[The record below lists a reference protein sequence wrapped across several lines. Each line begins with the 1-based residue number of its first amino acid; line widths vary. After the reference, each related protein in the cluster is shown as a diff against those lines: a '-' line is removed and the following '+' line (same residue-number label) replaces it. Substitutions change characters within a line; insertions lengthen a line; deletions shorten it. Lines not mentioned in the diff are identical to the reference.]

1 MENNKLGIVI
11 YTTKSNNR
19 SSGFRDIYR
28 FNSDGWSSVVR
39 DTGAELKKVTNN
51 TASAP
56 IHFIQFENNGC
67 CYCIMQSIGGR
78 KDYQSAWIFI
88 HKDIILPKGELS
100 SIIKKVE
107 EILSLDVED
116 NKVELDTLFEKTYPI
131 TNNPSYSA
139 SMGETYAVRYY
150 GKGTDLMYDRSFVI
164 EDYLYQSEYCKYK
177 SVFLVDKDSNNIQ
190 VSDAEDLS
198 NEKLEKSFVI
208 ELPEDIDG
216 FKHNWKSNHIRVT
229 NGSKVK
235 VLWTKKG
242 YAPINKEG
250 KTTEELLINKSEY
263 HRSFRLNLFRVVDK
277 VSGKTL
283 NARPEFKNVSGV
295 DNQRNPTLVY
305 FKEEDL
311 NSIQCVVRI
320 QTYEPFN
327 GSLDLT
333 RPNAKGEYV
342 IELLPEQHIYEC
354 YIETAIPDARTIEFE
369 INTQH
374 RLKGTEIPG
383 FQFEGTPSEQRK
395 NRLKADSN
403 YTYSHHSGNKAGT
416 LLPIERTVDK
426 NHEKR
431 KDHHKKRAPWYLYA
445 LLERTVD
452 KNHEK
457 RKDHH
462 KKRAPWYQYALLVIL
477 LCVVLGGVLFL
488 IFWDDKVSTPPNV
501 KANETVQQTEW
512 DKALDYLKEHDKDT
526 YWVKAEMESYSEL
539 KDVYT
544 MIKDYKFKDLK
555 SFIENHKD
563 DLMQLEVW
571 KRLYDKINTCNDKK
585 GSFSAPNGKIE
596 IEKYLNKDFNS
607 MEDVQPEGGSS
618 ETTNSS
624 TSQSTSTQQTTSQT
638 GHGSNASS
646 GNNSNHSN
654 QNRSQN
660 TGGNSGSN
668 SSSNSGNNQDN
679 NV

>member
-116 NKVELDTLFEKTYPI
+116 NKIELDTLFEKTYPI

-283 NARPEFKNVSGV
+283 NARPEFKNVSSV
-295 DNQRNPTLVY
+295 DNPRNPTLVY

-416 LLPIERTVDK
+416 SLPI
-426 NHEKR
+426 
-431 KDHHKKRAPWYLYA
+431 
-445 LLERTVD
+445 ERTVD

-477 LCVVLGGVLFL
+477 LFVVLGGVYFL

-501 KANETVQQTEW
+501 QDVESVQETEW

-526 YWVKAEMESYSEL
+526 YWVKAEMESYPEL

-585 GSFSAPNGKIE
+585 GSFSAPNGEIE

-607 MEDVQPEGGSS
+607 MEDVPSGGSS
-618 ETTNSS
+618 ETTNSC
-624 TSQSTSTQQTTSQT
+624 TSQSTSIQQTTSQT
-638 GHGSNASS
+638 GHS
-646 GNNSNHSN
+646 GNVHSGNSSN
-654 QNRSQN
+654 QNVN
-660 TGGNSGSN
+660 TNNGGNSGRNGSSN
-668 SSSNSGNNQDN
+668 SSNNQDN

>member
-11 YTTKSNNR
+11 STTKSNNR
-19 SSGFRDIYR
+19 TSGFRAIYSY
-28 FNSDGWSSVVR
+28 NSDGWSSVVR

-100 SIIKKVE
+100 SIIQKIE

-116 NKVELDTLFEKTYPI
+116 NKVELDSIFGKTYPI

-150 GKGTDLMYDRSFVI
+150 GKGTDLMYDRGFVL

-177 SVFLVDKDSNNIQ
+177 SVFLIDKESNLQ
-190 VSDAEDLS
+190 VLDAEDLS
-198 NEKLEKSFVI
+198 NKKLEKSFVV

-216 FKHNWKSNHIRVT
+216 FKHNWKSNLIRVT

-235 VLWTKKG
+235 VQWTKKG

-277 VSGKTL
+277 ISGKTL
-283 NARPEFKNVSGV
+283 NVRPEFKKLSGV
-295 DNQRNPTLVY
+295 DNSRNPTLVY

-320 QTYEPFN
+320 QTYEPFC
-327 GSLDLT
+327 GTLDLT
-333 RPNAKGEYV
+333 HPNANGEYV
-342 IELLPEQHIYEC
+342 IELLPEQHIYKC
-354 YIETAIPDARTIEFE
+354 YIETTIPDARTIEFE

-383 FQFEGTPSEQRK
+383 FQFEGTPSEQRM
-395 NRLKADSN
+395 NHLKADSN
-403 YTYSHHSGNKAGT
+403 HTSSRHSGNKAGT
-416 LLPIERTVDK
+416 LLPIERTVD
-426 NHEKR
+426 E
-431 KDHHKKRAPWYLYA
+431 
-445 LLERTVD
+445 
-452 KNHEK
+452 NHEK

-462 KKRAPWYQYALLVIL
+462 KKRAPWYQYVLLVIL
-477 LCVVLGGVLFL
+477 LCVVLGGVYFLF
-488 IFWDDKVSTPPNV
+488 FRDDKVSTPPNV
-501 KANETVQQTEW
+501 EVAGPVQETEW
-512 DKALDYLKEHDKDT
+512 DQALDYLKEHDKDT
-526 YWVKAEMESYSEL
+526 YWVKADMESYSEL

-555 SFIENHKD
+555 SFIEKHKD

-585 GSFSAPNGKIE
+585 GSFSSADGKIN
-596 IEKYLNKDFNS
+596 IENYFQKDFNS
-607 MEDVQPEGGSS
+607 MEDVNPVGGSS

-638 GHGSNASS
+638 GHSGNFSS
-646 GNNSNHSN
+646 GNRSN
-654 QNRSQN
+654 QNGN
-660 TGGNSGSN
+660 TNSGGNSGHNGSSN
-668 SSSNSGNNQDN
+668 SSNNQDN